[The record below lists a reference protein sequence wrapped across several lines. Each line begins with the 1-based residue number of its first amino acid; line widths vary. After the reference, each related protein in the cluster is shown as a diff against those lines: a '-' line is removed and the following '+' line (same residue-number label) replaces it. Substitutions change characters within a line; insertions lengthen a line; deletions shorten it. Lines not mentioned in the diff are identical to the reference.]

1 MHPWLATRMVLVHA
15 STLRADLCREPRD
28 APCASAARSARPAL
42 QPRVPRQLSSAPA
55 ARAVQAQGHPV
66 CSRRVR
72 GGLGVARC
80 TGMNRRNEAL
90 VLRYRDLHGLQHF
103 ATVLGPSPPARATP
117 RAGGRRALL
126 DLPRVQVHAEVLSR
140 RPRHLDL
147 PPACDLQLVILPHR
161 ARLRRQRARAPQP
174 SPEVRDR
181 DRGDQ
186 RVERLGAVA
195 QSMPSA

>member
-126 DLPRVQVHAEVLSR
+126 AACSAAEPPRPLSRVQVHAEVLSR

-147 PPACDLQLVILPHR
+147 PPARDLQLVILPHR
-161 ARLRRQRARAPQP
+161 ARLRRQRAPLLLYFPPPLLPRP
-174 SPEVRDR
+174 
-181 DRGDQ
+181 GT
-186 RVERLGAVA
+186 
-195 QSMPSA
+195 SALA